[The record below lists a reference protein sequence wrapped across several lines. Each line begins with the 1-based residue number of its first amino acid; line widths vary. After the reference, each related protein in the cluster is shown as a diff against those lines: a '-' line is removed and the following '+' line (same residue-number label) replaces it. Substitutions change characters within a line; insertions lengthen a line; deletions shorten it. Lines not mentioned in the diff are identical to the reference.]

1 MTRWSLL
8 ILISGVLGGCASSS
22 KLEAAAPVPV
32 YEERVASALMF
43 ESPVV
48 ANGPG
53 VQIDRAG
60 RGPAAYAGFQD
71 VIATYSYVRQD
82 DSQDGYGNQR
92 WDRFE
97 RRAIST
103 RVSVTY
109 R

>member
-8 ILISGVLGGCASSS
+8 ILIGGMLGGCAASS
-22 KLEAAAPVPV
+22 KQEAVAPVPV

-60 RGPAAYAGFQD
+60 RAPAAYAGFQD